1 MNTKILKQ
9 KVSFVLQGLNQLLW
23 PAVCINCGENI
34 CENDNNL
41 CENCWNELLICTSAD
56 YCRRCG
62 RDASK
67 YAILEGVCPQC
78 QGEKIYFD
86 QIARS
91 GIYTDALREMLLAFK
106 LKGQTELDLVLG
118 FLAKAALQG
127 SGFENKI
134 DFFVPVPLHWFRR
147 LTRGYNQASLLAKR
161 LKHPTVKINTDLV
174 RFRRTNL
181 QTTMANPSKRA
192 ANVKGAFAVRR
203 EHDLAG
209 KNVCLIDDIKTTGA
223 TLNECAKTLK
233 EAGAAE
239 VFALV
244 LAVVNQNS

>member
-244 LAVVNQNS
+244 LAVVNQN

>member
-91 GIYTDALREMLLAFK
+91 GVYSDALRKLLSE
-106 LKGQTELDLVLG
+106 GDL
-118 FLAKAALQG
+118 
-127 SGFENKI
+127 S
-134 DFFVPVPLHWFRR
+134 
-147 LTRGYNQASLLAKR
+147 
-161 LKHPTVKINTDLV
+161 
-174 RFRRTNL
+174 
-181 QTTMANPSKRA
+181 
-192 ANVKGAFAVRR
+192 RR
-203 EHDLAG
+203 EAV
-209 KNVCLIDDIKTTGA
+209 KLIAKEYGLPSSDVYRESLSLTEEEETG
-223 TLNECAKTLK
+223 E
-233 EAGAAE
+233 EE
-239 VFALV
+239 I
-244 LAVVNQNS
+244 